1 MLRHVG
7 SGFPNF
13 PRQVCPALVRA
24 RQVQIGSINYIRPQC
39 RILREY
45 ALLDSFGSQGVW
57 QSFSFPSSN
66 IASSTVFRVLYTLV
80 KC

>member
-39 RILREY
+39 RILRDN
-45 ALLDSFGSQGVW
+45 ALLDSFEAKACGRG
-57 QSFSFPSSN
+57 P
-66 IASSTVFRVLYTLV
+66 VLPVVLSLQARYVGCHILW
-80 KC
+80 